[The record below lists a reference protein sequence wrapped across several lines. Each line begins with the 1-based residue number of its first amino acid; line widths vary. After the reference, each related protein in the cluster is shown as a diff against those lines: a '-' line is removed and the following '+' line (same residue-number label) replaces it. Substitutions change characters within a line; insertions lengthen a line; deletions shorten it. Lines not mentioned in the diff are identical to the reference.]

1 MVEITEGW
9 LMREFT
15 ARAKACQLEVD
26 CLGTGRLDSE
36 IAIIAEAPGEHEVK
50 MAMPLVGGSGRMLW
64 DVLRPH
70 GIGRADCYVT
80 NVVKKQV
87 ALSTKTDA
95 RNPVK
100 KPELEHWEG
109 LLDWELDHLPN
120 LKYILALGNF
130 ALHALTSDT
139 GITKWRGSVFDCK
152 VGREQRTVKVVVTN
166 NPAHILRNL
175 SMEPMY
181 KFDIAKLKRVIDG
194 KFKRHDVT
202 GIINPSYDEAR
213 DFIAQLE
220 RNDKPIAFDIEVIA
234 NETACIGFA
243 NNPNSGICINF
254 RDDKANRYTVEE
266 ELQLRNRIQLLFN
279 NPDNRFIAQNG
290 SFDMG
295 WLWYKDRIHV
305 PHVWFDT
312 LLAHHTLYP
321 RMPHNLGYLTAQYTD
336 HPYYKDEGKTW
347 REGGNINDFWHYN
360 IKDCCITWA
369 VHAALTKELKA
380 QGLEDFYFKHVQRL
394 QSHLVR
400 MQVGGIKADIELKDT
415 IAAELK
421 DELNDKLRGFHDRV
435 HALTGD
441 EEFNP
446 NPKSP
451 KQLGE
456 LFFNYLGLV
465 GRGSSTNKENRQRMR
480 DNVKTTPE
488 QRELLDHL
496 GDYLTEHK
504 FYSTYATQ
512 KVDPDG
518 RIRCE
523 YKQFGVQSA
532 PGRLSSSKVMWG
544 SGMNLQNQ
552 PHRAYPM
559 FVCDTGY
566 MFSYFDL
573 RQAEAKV
580 VAYLWNVQGLI
591 ENFERAEK
599 EDGFD
604 VHRGNASRIFK
615 VPYEEIPSGDWTDD
629 LKPTRRYL
637 GKRCVHGLN
646 YRMQAP
652 KLAEVCNIP
661 TQQGFEAYASYHRAF
676 PEIQQGWEQT
686 IKTVREERMLY
697 TPLGRRL
704 IWLERLTEESFDR
717 VIAFIPQSTIGDKV
731 SSVIYY
737 CHDNPEWPDDAR
749 MVLNVH
755 DALIAIHRPEDRSTV
770 QRLMKKHAESP
781 IMIRG
786 QEVCIGTDLKQ
797 SVADEGGVHRWSTLM
812 DIHMP

>member
-1 MVEITEGW
+1 MTKEITEGW

-26 CLGTGRLDSE
+26 CLGTGKLDSE
-36 IAIIAEAPGEHEVK
+36 ICVIAEAPGEHEVK
-50 MAMPLVGGSGRMLW
+50 MSMPLVGGSGRLLW

-70 GIGRADCYVT
+70 NIGRADCYVT

-130 ALHALTSDT
+130 ALHALTGDT

-152 VGREQRTVKVVVTN
+152 VGRTQRTVKVIVTN

-175 SMEPMY
+175 AMEPMY
-181 KFDIAKLKRVIDG
+181 KFDIAKLRRVMDD
-194 KFKRHDVT
+194 KFRKHVINGT
-202 GIINPSYDEAR
+202 INPTYKEACEYLVK
-213 DFIAQLE
+213 LE
-220 RNDKPIAFDIEVIA
+220 RSSKPIAFDIEVIA

-243 NNPNSGICINF
+243 NNSRTGICINF
-254 RDDKANRYTVEE
+254 RDSTANRYSLTEE
-266 ELQLRNRIQLLFN
+266 RLLRERIQRLFHDKGN
-279 NPDNRFIAQNG
+279 KFIAQNG
-290 SFDMG
+290 SFDCG

-305 PHVWFDT
+305 PKVWFDT

-369 VHAALTKELKA
+369 VHNALQREL
-380 QGLEDFYFKHVQRL
+380 QDQDLEEFFFNHVMRL
-394 QSHLVR
+394 QRHLVQ
-400 MQVGGIKADIELKDT
+400 MQVGGILADLKLKDT
-415 IAAELK
+415 ISEELRG
-421 DELNDKLRGFHDRV
+421 ELDGKLRRFHTRV
-435 HALTGD
+435 HNLTGD
-441 EEFNP
+441 KDFSP

-456 LFFNYLGLV
+456 LFFNYLGMV
-465 GRGSSTNKENRQRMR
+465 GRGSSTNKDNRERMR
-480 DNVKTTPE
+480 NHVKTTPE
-488 QRELLDHL
+488 QKLLLDQL
-496 GDYLTEHK
+496 DDYLIEHK

-559 FVCDTGY
+559 FVCDDGY

-573 RQAEAKV
+573 KQAEAKV
-580 VAYLWNVQGLI
+580 VAYLWNIQGLI
-591 ENFERAEK
+591 ENFERAEN
-599 EDGFD
+599 EEGFD
-604 VHRGNASRIFK
+604 VHRGNAARIFK
-615 VPYEEIPSGDWTDD
+615 RDYEDIPEEDWTDD
-629 LKPTRRYL
+629 LQPTERYL

-652 KLAEVCNIP
+652 KLAEVCKIP
-661 TQQGFEAYASYHRAF
+661 TQQGFEAYANYHRAF
-676 PEIQQGWEQT
+676 PEIQQAWEAT
-686 IKTVREERMLY
+686 IKTVREERMLF

-704 IWLERLTEESFDR
+704 IWLERLTEESFDS
-717 VIAFIPQSTIGDKV
+717 VIAFVPQSTIGDKV
-731 SSVIYY
+731 SSVIYK
-737 CHDNPEWPDDAR
+737 CHEDDSWPSEAR

-755 DALIAIHRPEDRSTV
+755 DALIAIHKPEDAKTV
-770 QRLMKKHAESP
+770 QRLMKKHAEEP

-786 QEVCIGTDLKQ
+786 QPVSIGTDLKE
-797 SVADEGGVHRWSTLM
+797 SKAGDDGVHRWSTLVEV
-812 DIHMP
+812 